1 MKKVNSKDKLRPE
14 YKREDLGKGKRGV
27 YFKSYEQGHNLV
39 LLKPEIAKAFPTE
52 EAVNNALLSLIEV
65 AQNTAVH
72 AGRSGR

>member
-1 MKKVNSKDKLRPE
+1 MKKINSNDELRPE

-52 EAVNNALLSLIEV
+52 EAVNNALLLLIEV
-65 AQNTAVH
+65 TQNTAVH
-72 AGRSGR
+72 TGHSGR